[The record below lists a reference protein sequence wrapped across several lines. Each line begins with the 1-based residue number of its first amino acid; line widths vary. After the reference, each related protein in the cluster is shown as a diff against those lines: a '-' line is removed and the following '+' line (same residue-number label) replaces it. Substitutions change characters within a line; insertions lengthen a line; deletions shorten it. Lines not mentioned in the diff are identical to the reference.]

1 MFLNFANVIAALGG
15 NDASFR
21 IANEARPPGDYVFE
35 TILPERNVWSYHAES
50 SNMTIRATMAGL
62 VAMDSPYPPAGYI
75 EASTFLEQ
83 TAKLGL
89 EVTLHERTMRQIQQM
104 MLVLMAQGQPTNEAA
119 QQQVLNFLQK
129 LVVQPLMD
137 VAEWLRGQALATG
150 AINWTFNRKDLV
162 ISYGIP
168 AANILAT
175 RTGTAAWDSTASA
188 FWADVVLLRRQ
199 LKGNVR
205 AFIAHPDTVDKI
217 RYNNVNNLVVTA
229 GGDNSGPIT
238 FRKIVPATG
247 QFTVDQADQ
256 ITIIAYGLEGEII
269 NPANPASTIVI
280 PFCPRNKLIAIG
292 QNTRPG
298 FVVGEGSTPSPNAD
312 VELGY
317 THVGPTVEGGG
328 RPGRWAQLYTPE
340 SAPWELHGRGA
351 ENLLPVIEAPDK
363 IAIASTG

>member
-1 MFLNFANVIAALGG
+1 MFLNFSAVIAALGG
-15 NDASFR
+15 NRAVFR
-21 IANEARPPGDYVFE
+21 IANESRPPGDYVFE
-35 TILPERNVWSYHAES
+35 SILPERNVWSYHAES
-50 SNMTIRATMAGL
+50 ANMTIRATMAGL
-62 VAMDSPYPPAGYI
+62 SAMDSPYPPGGYI

-83 TAKLGL
+83 TAKLAI
-89 EVTLHERTMRQIQQM
+89 EVNLPERTMRQIQQM
-104 MLVLMAQGQPTNEAA
+104 MLVLQADNQPTNEAA
-119 QQQVLNFLQK
+119 QNQVLNFLQK
-129 LVVQPLMD
+129 LVVQPLQD
-137 VAEWLRGQALATG
+137 VGEWLRGQALATG

-162 ISYGIP
+162 ISYSIP

-175 RTGTAAWDSTASA
+175 RTGTDAWDSTTSK

-205 AFIAHPDTVDKI
+205 AYIAHPDTVDKI
-217 RYNNVNNLVVTA
+217 RYNSANNIVMTA

-238 FRKIVPATG
+238 FRKIIPATG

-269 NPANPASTIVI
+269 NPANPASTIII
-280 PFCPRNKLIAIG
+280 PFCPRNKLIAIAN
-292 QNTRPG
+292 NTRPG
-298 FVVGEGSTPSPNAD
+298 FVVGEGSTPSPNAE

-317 THVGPTVEGGG
+317 THIGPTVEGGG

-340 SAPWELHGRGA
+340 SAPWQLSGRGC
-351 ENLLPVIEAPDK
+351 ENLLPVVEAPDK